1 MYKGQINTISMAIF
15 NSYVSLPEGDMF
27 LVATNSYPRLF
38 LQGRTVHVLEV
49 NGDFGAVGIRWK
61 KLLEAWEY
69 HCWLVV
75 TGT

>member
-1 MYKGQINTISMAIF
+1 MAIF

-49 NGDFGAVGIRWK
+49 TSVTSVRWGSMGISLLVGGDWNM
-61 KLLEAWEY
+61 
-69 HCWLVV
+69 
-75 TGT
+75 TG